1 MHAIMEI
8 CLLRN
13 LNINPVYHT
22 KIGTELSMMVIFCQE
37 YDILGFDGI
46 YIYMLL
52 GLNKQWDASQSHMVQ
67 WTHKFVNL
75 QY

>member
-46 YIYMLL
+46 YIYIYVI
-52 GLNKQWDASQSHMVQ
+52 GIKQTMGCESKSYGAMDPQIC
-67 WTHKFVNL
+67 
-75 QY
+75 

>member
-1 MHAIMEI
+1 MEI

-46 YIYMLL
+46 YIYIYIYTY
-52 GLNKQWDASQSHMVQ
+52 GDGSKPWYPGEPQNSW
-67 WTHKFVNL
+67 
-75 QY
+75 